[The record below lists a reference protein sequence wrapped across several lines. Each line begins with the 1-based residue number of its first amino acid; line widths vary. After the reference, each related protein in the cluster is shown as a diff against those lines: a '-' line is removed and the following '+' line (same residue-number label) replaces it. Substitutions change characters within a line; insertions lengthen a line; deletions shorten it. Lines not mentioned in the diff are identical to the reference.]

1 MKTVS
6 FMILILLVGV
16 PCLAQNSDQPNKQEI
31 VALAHKA
38 DEAVTL
44 FEQANKSADPFIPD
58 SAVKKGVDAASKAHQ
73 LVGDITKNGPSAYAW
88 PLVHCAFC
96 GQSRQRFRVATYTC
110 VRFMALMPT

>member
-38 DEAVTL
+38 DA
-44 FEQANKSADPFIPD
+44 KRSPF
-58 SAVKKGVDAASKAHQ
+58 SSKQTNRPTHSFLTVQ
-73 LVGDITKNGPSAYAW
+73 LK
-88 PLVHCAFC
+88 
-96 GQSRQRFRVATYTC
+96 RE
-110 VRFMALMPT
+110 